1 MRESG
6 VFPASSG
13 NQSVPL
19 FHTVDPDGSFS
30 FSSFCC
36 FGFFF
41 YASATTNQIAP
52 PVILEILTKW
62 PPFDCALC

>member
-41 YASATTNQIAP
+41 MRQPQPIRLLP
-52 PVILEILTKW
+52 Q
-62 PPFDCALC
+62 